1 MLRVRLPF
9 PDRKLN
15 PNARRVWQASLKPK
29 KEAREVGY
37 WAARDDDW
45 SGVHERITFLC
56 FDTAKPLRL
65 RIAIHPP
72 DNRRRDWVNVARALK
87 PYEDGIF
94 DYIGL
99 DDSMVKHVDIRWR
112 RSCPD
117 GMVRYILYQT

>member
-1 MLRVRLPF
+1 MLRIRLPF
-9 PDRKLN
+9 PDRALN
-15 PNARRVWQASLKPK
+15 PNARRVWQASLTPK

-99 DDSMVKHVDIRWR
+99 DDYLIRDVQIKMR
-112 RSCPD
+112 RSCP
-117 GMVRYILYQT
+117 GGKVAYILYQK